1 MTMAKGA
8 ERTAAKAAETFVG
21 GVLER
26 LGSRGLKVKATTS
39 SEDTVVV
46 QVTGDVAGLQRNR
59 ELVAALSLLAGQVA
73 SRVGNDRW
81 RCLLDV
87 GGELDER
94 KSLLEGVAAE
104 VAEAVART
112 GRRAVIES
120 LSAGERRI
128 VHTALVEDGRVA
140 TRSEGD
146 EEHRMLLV
154 EPKA

>member
-1 MTMAKGA
+1 MAKGA
-8 ERTAAKAAETFVG
+8 ERAAAKAAEAFVG
-21 GVLER
+21 GALER
-26 LGSRGLKVKATTS
+26 LGARGLKVKATVS
-39 SEDTVVV
+39 GEDAVVV
-46 QVTGDVAGLQRNR
+46 EVTGDVAGLQRNR
-59 ELVAALSLLAGQVA
+59 ELIAALSLLAGQVV
-73 SRVGNDRW
+73 SRIGNDRW
-81 RCLLDV
+81 RCLIDV

-94 KSLLEGVAAE
+94 QSLLEVVAAD

-120 LSAGERRI
+120 LTPGERRI